1 MLFRSAT
8 LGQWNGL
15 ASDGSMEPHG
25 SSILA
30 LKKTITDPI
39 EDARL
44 MVMMQWLIYF
54 FPLVMIVTWVV
65 GAQ

>member
-1 MLFRSAT
+1 
-8 LGQWNGL
+8 
-15 ASDGSMEPHG
+15 MEPHG

-44 MVMMQWLIYF
+44 MVMMQ
-54 FPLVMIVTWVV
+54 
-65 GAQ
+65 